1 MPLRLT
7 HRDQRAAALLLA
19 ALCLAAVY
27 FIGIHWWFTAP
38 LQSIEANMAILRAQH
53 QRYRALEAQ
62 RPQLQAQLAEARNT
76 PAGND
81 SLLPDTDTGTATAQL
96 MQWVVAKVQALPPD
110 NGGCTMSN
118 RIPIVAADTA
128 PYRQVKVSVSLDCS
142 IAPLV
147 TLLHGLE
154 NQPVTLFIETL
165 DIRRNMLPA
174 SGATQRLAVQLQI
187 SAYLN
192 NPPAKPLPARKGV
205 PPA

>member
-19 ALCLAAVY
+19 ALCLVAVY
-27 FIGIHWWFTAP
+27 FIGIHWWFTTP

-62 RPQLQAQLAEARNT
+62 RPQLQAQLAEAQNT

-110 NGGCTMSN
+110 NGGCTMNN
-118 RIPIVAADTA
+118 RIPIVTADTA

-154 NQPVTLFIETL
+154 NPAGDAVHRDPRHPQEYAPGERSHPAPDGTAANQRLPEQ
-165 DIRRNMLPA
+165 PA
-174 SGATQRLAVQLQI
+174 S
-187 SAYLN
+187 
-192 NPPAKPLPARKGV
+192 
-205 PPA
+205 

>member
-1 MPLRLT
+1 M
-7 HRDQRAAALLLA
+7 
-19 ALCLAAVY
+19 
-27 FIGIHWWFTAP
+27 
-38 LQSIEANMAILRAQH
+38 N
-53 QRYRALEAQ
+53 
-62 RPQLQAQLAEARNT
+62 
-76 PAGND
+76 
-81 SLLPDTDTGTATAQL
+81 
-96 MQWVVAKVQALPPD
+96 
-110 NGGCTMSN
+110 N
-118 RIPIVAADTA
+118 RIPIVTADTA

-192 NPPAKPLPARKGV
+192 NPPANPLPVRKGA